1 MLGLISLRFFA
12 QSGHID
18 AFRSIV
24 GEARGGEKTSV
35 AEKFSDTTA
44 RGLMVDRQ
52 NKLRFPHRRY

>member
-1 MLGLISLRFFA
+1 
-12 QSGHID
+12 
-18 AFRSIV
+18 V